1 MLKFILLGIFIVAIM
16 FFCEIILPKLKIKYR
31 LRKELNETK
40 KRRKAF
46 GEKMKELEIK

>member
-1 MLKFILLGIFIVAIM
+1 MLRFILLGISIVAIM
-16 FFCEIILPKLKIKYR
+16 FFCEIILAKLKIKYK

-46 GEKMKELEIK
+46 RKKMKELEIK